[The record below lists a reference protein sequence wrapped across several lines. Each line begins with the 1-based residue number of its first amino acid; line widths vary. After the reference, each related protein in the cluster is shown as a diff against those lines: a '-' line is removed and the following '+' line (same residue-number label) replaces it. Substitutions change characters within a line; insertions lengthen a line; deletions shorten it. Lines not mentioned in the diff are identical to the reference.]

1 MGLDD
6 LSRHLAVAVAFSS
19 SRGGTMFNSKAAIFS
34 VAILV
39 ILIAI
44 TCSAQKSKSQDQ
56 PGSMVLIF
64 KDGHQKS
71 VSASDIARI
80 EFSPARIVLKNGH
93 QESFSADALVR
104 IEMTSSAGENGVL
117 GRNHFVGK
125 WRVGTGAGSDFY
137 ITLEPNGDASKTI
150 GAHHGTWSLVN
161 GEARINWDDGW
172 HDAIRKV
179 GSKHEKCAYQPGKS
193 FDEEPS
199 NVTDAKNMNEQP
211 I

>member
-1 MGLDD
+1 
-6 LSRHLAVAVAFSS
+6 
-19 SRGGTMFNSKAAIFS
+19 MFNSKALAFS
-34 VAILV
+34 LAVLVALV
-39 ILIAI
+39 SI
-44 TCSAQKSKSQDQ
+44 TCTAQKSRLEDRSS
-56 PGSMVLIF
+56 SMVLIF

-71 VSASDIARI
+71 YAVSDVARI

-93 QESFSADALVR
+93 QESFSSDVLLR
-104 IEMTSSAGENGVL
+104 IEMTSSGGENGVL
-117 GRNHFVGK
+117 GRNHFAGK

-137 ITLEPNGDASKTI
+137 ITLEPNGDATKSI

-161 GEARINWDDGW
+161 GEARISWDDGW

-179 GSKHEKCAYQPGKS
+179 GSKHEKFAYAPGKS
-193 FDEEPS
+193 FDQEPS

>member
-1 MGLDD
+1 M
-6 LSRHLAVAVAFSS
+6 AVVVAFSL
-19 SRGGTMFNSKAAIFS
+19 SRGGTMFNSKTAIFS
-34 VAILV
+34 VALLV
-39 ILIAI
+39 SLIAI
-44 TCSAQKSKSQDQ
+44 TCSAQKSSQDQ
-56 PGSMVLIF
+56 LGSMVLIF

-71 VSASDIARI
+71 FSASDIARI

-93 QESFSADALVR
+93 QEIFSADALLR
-104 IEMTSSAGENGVL
+104 IEMTSSAVENGVL

-137 ITLEPNGDASKTI
+137 ITLGPNGDAEKTI

-161 GEARINWDDGW
+161 GEARISWDDGW

-179 GSKHEKCAYQPGKS
+179 GSKHEKCAYEPGKS
-193 FDEEPS
+193 FDDEPS
-199 NVTDAKNMNEQP
+199 NVTDARNTNAQP